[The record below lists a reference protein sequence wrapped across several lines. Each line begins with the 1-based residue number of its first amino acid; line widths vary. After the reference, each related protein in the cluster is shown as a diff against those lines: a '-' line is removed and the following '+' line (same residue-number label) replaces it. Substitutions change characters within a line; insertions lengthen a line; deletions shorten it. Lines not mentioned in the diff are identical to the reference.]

1 MKTMDAQTRIQ
12 LKNILFTTDFSPAA
26 AAALP
31 YAGELAKHYGAKL
44 YALHVRT
51 PVINPM
57 TPPQGWPALEKAA
70 AEEERERRETL
81 RNAIPGIEPVVL
93 IEEGDL
99 WSNVKS
105 IVEREHI
112 DLIVMGTRGFT
123 GIGKFLLGSAAEEIF
138 RDATC
143 PVFTVGPHSPAE
155 PKRGGE
161 ITRILYATSFN
172 TGPLPAADYAFSLAQ
187 EYQAHLTLLHV
198 LEEPR
203 VGEFVV
209 PQDLIEPSKR
219 HLANMVPPGAEL
231 WCVPDFVVER
241 GAVAEKILEVA
252 RHRHADLIV
261 LGVHQASGF
270 PGAASHLPISTAHKV
285 VSHATCPVLTV
296 RGAGSAAH

>member
-1 MKTMDAQTRIQ
+1 MRTIGAPPRIQ

-57 TPPQGWPALEKAA
+57 TPPAGWPALEKAA
-70 AEEERERRETL
+70 EAEERERRETL
-81 RNAIPGIEPVVL
+81 RNAIPGIEPTVL
-93 IEEGDL
+93 IEDGDL

-105 IVEREHI
+105 VVEKKSI
-112 DLIVMGTRGFT
+112 DLIVMGTRGLT
-123 GIGKFLLGSAAEEIF
+123 GVGKLLLGSAAEEIF

-143 PVFTVGPHSPAE
+143 PVLTVGPHSPAD
-155 PKRGGE
+155 PKPGGE
-161 ITRILYATSFN
+161 VTRILYATNFE
-172 TGPLPAADYAFSLAQ
+172 GPLPAAEYALSLAQ

-198 LEEPR
+198 IEEPK
-203 VGEFVV
+203 VGDLVV
-209 PQDLIEPSKR
+209 PQDLIESSKR
-219 HLANMVPPGAEL
+219 HLAKIVPLEAEL

-241 GAVAEKILEVA
+241 GAVAEKILQVA
-252 RHRHADLIV
+252 KDRRADLIV
-261 LGVHQASGF
+261 LGIHQAGGVA
-270 PGAASHLPISTAHKV
+270 GAASHLPISTAHKV

-296 RGAGSAAH
+296 REAAHTAP